1 MGCLD
6 SIMKLFR
13 AGDHIVCGENVYGG
27 TFRLFDKLLQ
37 NYGLTLHLRRHARP
51 AAHRRRDD
59 AGDARRPRR
68 DADAIR

>member
-13 AGDHIVCGENVYGG
+13 SGDHIVCGENVYGG

-37 NYGLTLHLRRHARP
+37 HLGLSFTYVDTRTRSASRTRARRVRGP
-51 AAHRRRDD
+51 YSSKRRR
-59 AGDARRPRR
+59 
-68 DADAIR
+68 IR